1 MIDNMKFLVAVK
13 QVPDT
18 ILIDVDENGNMKRE
32 GVPSILDPYSEHALE
47 TALDLR
53 REGDTVTV
61 VTMGPPQAEAALR
74 RCLEL
79 GADEAY
85 LLSDRSF
92 AGADVHAT
100 SRTLSAFIEKFACD
114 HSLFLFGKQAA
125 DGDTA
130 QVPAEVAE
138 MLGRQQFCY
147 CISIRS
153 GGNGFTAVQD
163 YGDEIRTCSVPEGSV
178 VSVSEGAVNRGLP
191 SIERFMQ
198 VRKMEVKTLD
208 RIALGLGNFSVGMNG
223 SRTKI
228 VRSVNVRSE
237 RVGKVTDGSDPVKAA
252 EYIRGLL

>member
-1 MIDNMKFLVAVK
+1 MRFLVAVK

-18 ILIDVDENGNMKRE
+18 TLIDVDENGNMKRE

-47 TALDLR
+47 AALRLR

-61 VTMGPPQAEAALR
+61 VTMGPPQAESALR

-85 LLSDRSF
+85 LLSDRAF

-100 SRTLSAFIEKFACD
+100 ARTLSAFIEKFACD
-114 HSLFLFGKQAA
+114 CSLFLFGKQAA

-130 QVPAEVAE
+130 QVPAETAQ

-147 CISIRS
+147 CTRIEHRD
-153 GGNGFTAVQD
+153 GGFAAVQD
-163 YGDEIRTCSVPEGSV
+163 YGDEIRTCVVPEGSV
-178 VSVSEGAVNRGLP
+178 VSVAEGNMNRGLP
-191 SIERFMQ
+191 SIERFMK
-198 VRKMEVKTLD
+198 VSAMEVKTLD

-223 SRTKI
+223 SRTRI
-228 VRSVNVRSE
+228 VKSVNVRSE
-237 RVGKVTDGSDPVKAA
+237 RSGKVTDGSDPARAA
-252 EYIRGLL
+252 GYIRGLL